1 MDFSAK
7 ATTKDARLLQA
18 PPALFVTA
26 PFLDSTEISKSLWE
40 ALFAFHRD
48 GISTAVFAFAK
59 MPGSSNPGHA
69 VPLPASRSSFLAPPT
84 RSF

>member
-48 GISTAVFAFAK
+48 GCAEHV
-59 MPGSSNPGHA
+59 
-69 VPLPASRSSFLAPPT
+69 
-84 RSF
+84 

>member
-26 PFLDSTEISKSLWE
+26 PFLDSTG
-40 ALFAFHRD
+40 FPQGRHFPQR
-48 GISTAVFAFAK
+48 
-59 MPGSSNPGHA
+59 
-69 VPLPASRSSFLAPPT
+69 PAPSVQG
-84 RSF
+84 